1 MATLRKMPPPPAF
14 LNAPEVNRWLI
25 DLQAFILSTGGIDPA
40 QISGFSTLQTQV
52 AVNSANII
60 SLSGTVSTLNGTV
73 STLSGT
79 VSGHT
84 TQINANT
91 SAISTLQG
99 RSQVL
104 NGSGVPSSGSGSNGD
119 LYLDSTG
126 GAGARLYGKIAGA
139 WVAIA

>member
-14 LNAPEVNRWLI
+14 LNAPEINRWLI
-25 DLQAFILSTGGIDPA
+25 DLQAFILSTGGIDPT
-40 QISGFSTLQTQV
+40 QVSGFSTLETQV

-60 SLSGTVSTLNGTV
+60 ATNGNV

-91 SAISTLQG
+91 SAISTLQA
-99 RSQVL
+99 RNQIL
-104 NGSGVPSSGSGSNGD
+104 NGSGVPGGGGNNGD
-119 LYLDSTG
+119 LYLNNTG
-126 GAGARLYGKIAGA
+126 GAGTRLYGKIGGT